1 MCVGLIVEQKNILDI
16 VSAISCICPWGEQ
29 YKNCIRPSYFPWWSN
44 GCYLKDCLKD
54 VEASLRDEGTE
65 EDVSDVSIEDATP
78 VSELSEMVR
87 EINEDL

>member
-1 MCVGLIVEQKNILDI
+1 MQEASYVTLDELASHVGVK
-16 VSAISCICPWGEQ
+16 ISTVRQWVKRGYIPRNTYIKAGST
-29 YKNCIRPSYFPWWSN
+29 YRF
-44 GCYLKDCLKD
+44 CLKD

-65 EDVSDVSIEDATP
+65 EDVSDVSDVSIEDATP

>member
-1 MCVGLIVEQKNILDI
+1 MQEASYVTLDELAAHVGVK
-16 VSAISCICPWGEQ
+16 ISTVRQWVKRGYIPRNTYIKAGST
-29 YKNCIRPSYFPWWSN
+29 YRF
-44 GCYLKDCLKD
+44 CLKD

-65 EDVSDVSIEDATP
+65 EDVSIEDATP

>member
-1 MCVGLIVEQKNILDI
+1 MQEASYVTLDELAAHVGVK
-16 VSAISCICPWGEQ
+16 ISTVRQWVKRGYIPRNTYIKAGST
-29 YKNCIRPSYFPWWSN
+29 YRF
-44 GCYLKDCLKD
+44 CLKD

-65 EDVSDVSIEDATP
+65 EDVSTEDTTP

>member
-1 MCVGLIVEQKNILDI
+1 MQEASYVTLDELAAHVGVK
-16 VSAISCICPWGEQ
+16 ISTVRQWVKRGYIPRNTYIKAGST
-29 YKNCIRPSYFPWWSN
+29 YRF
-44 GCYLKDCLKD
+44 CLKD

-87 EINEDL
+87 EINEYL